1 MALTKVSRGLLSTGI
16 VDNSNA
22 TAITIDSSENVGIG
36 TNSPSSYFPGATNLV
51 IAGSGDSGLTVASGT
66 SSMARLLFAD
76 GTSGDDRYRGYI
88 AYSHASNTMSF
99 ATNATERMHIS
110 SAGVTT
116 VANGLTLTDGNVV
129 VAAGH
134 GIDFSAQT
142 ATSASGSST
151 TAELLDHYEEGTW
164 TPYWSDV
171 SANAIFSATTVE
183 SARYTKIGRL
193 VSASCYI
200 TTPAG
205 FSTTSA
211 YSAGGQIYVAGLP
224 FASSGSGSD
233 YQAVTIGYYSG
244 WQGFAPPKAPVGWT
258 NNAATNIVLY
268 HSGSSTGSVAALPH
282 STVNAAG
289 AAIILTVTYQTNA

>member
-1 MALTKVSRGLLSTGI
+1 MALTEIPKELSSTPSI
-16 VDNSNA
+16 VDGGNA
-22 TAITIDSSENVGIG
+22 TAITI
-36 TNSPSSYFPGATNLV
+36 
-51 IAGSGDSGLTVASGT
+51 
-66 SSMARLLFAD
+66 
-76 GTSGDDRYRGYI
+76 
-88 AYSHASNTMSF
+88 
-99 ATNATERMHIS
+99 S
-110 SAGVTT
+110 SAELVT

-142 ATSASGSST
+142 ATSASGAST

-164 TPYWSDV
+164 TPFWSDV
-171 SANAIFSATTVE
+171 SNNAIFSATTVA

-200 TTPAG
+200 QTPSS

-233 YQAVTIGYYSG
+233 YQAITIGYHTN

-258 NNAATNIVLY
+258 NTNATNIVLY
-268 HSGSSTGSVAALPH
+268 YSGGSTGTVTSLPH

-289 AAIILTVTYQTNA
+289 AAIILTVTYQTNS